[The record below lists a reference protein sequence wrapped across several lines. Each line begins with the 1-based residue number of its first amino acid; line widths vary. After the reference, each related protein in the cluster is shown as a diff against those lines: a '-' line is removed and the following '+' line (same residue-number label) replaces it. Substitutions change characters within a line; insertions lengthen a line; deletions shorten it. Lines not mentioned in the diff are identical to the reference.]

1 MNMDKKYIIG
11 TVVLVVVVAVVVYF
25 SAKSSVTNTTS
36 STNSGNS
43 TSNVNDNSYYHVEA
57 TQDNEYTMY
66 SSIATGV
73 ASILGGTISAAI
85 NRKK

>member
-1 MNMDKKYIIG
+1 MDKKYIIG
-11 TVVLVVVVAVVVYF
+11 TIVLVVVVAVVVYF

-85 NRKK
+85 LKR

>member
-1 MNMDKKYIIG
+1 MDKKYIIG

>member
-1 MNMDKKYIIG
+1 MDKKYIIG

-25 SAKSSVTNTTS
+25 SAKSSNISNSTS

>member
-1 MNMDKKYIIG
+1 MDKKYIIG

-25 SAKSSVTNTTS
+25 SAKSSNISNSTS

-66 SSIATGV
+66 SAIATGV

-85 NRKK
+85 R

>member
-1 MNMDKKYIIG
+1 MDKKYIIG

-25 SAKSSVTNTTS
+25 SDKSSVTNTTS

>member
-1 MNMDKKYIIG
+1 MDKKYIIG

-85 NRKK
+85 KRK

>member
-1 MNMDKKYIIG
+1 MDKKYIIG

-66 SSIATGV
+66 SAIATGV

-85 NRKK
+85 R

>member
-1 MNMDKKYIIG
+1 MDKKYIIG
-11 TVVLVVVVAVVVYF
+11 TVAIVVVVAIIVYF
-25 SAKSSVTNTTS
+25 SAKSVTNTTS

-85 NRKK
+85 IKR